1 MTHRQLLLSQ
11 FFVLTL
17 LAVLFHV
24 GLALRWYM
32 LAPFDVLLHFLGG
45 LWASLALFWGSA
57 RFGYPIKSTYV
68 FVGVMVIGA
77 GWEVFEFIFDISGGL
92 KDTVADFALDAT
104 GALIGIFGVKALA
117 SKKEI
122 V

>member
-1 MTHRQLLLSQ
+1 
-11 FFVLTL
+11 
-17 LAVLFHV
+17 
-24 GLALRWYM
+24 
-32 LAPFDVLLHFLGG
+32 
-45 LWASLALFWGSA
+45 
-57 RFGYPIKSTYV
+57 V